1 MLKSINDMSKLAKYI
16 IGLVVAAVVFF
27 LIWYFRNI
35 IIYILVAA
43 VLSLIGRPL
52 VNRLTSFRIRKFSV
66 SKGLAAFLV
75 LLLMMAVVAGIFWFV
90 APLAGELVNTVS
102 SLDIKDISTAV
113 SEPLLKINNR
123 LHEFFPNLDPAFSI
137 EAFIWQEVEKV
148 FNPAMISGLFGSLAS
163 FFGNLAI
170 ALFSVIFI
178 TFFFLKEQNMFWNM
192 IVALVPEK
200 YEEKF
205 SHAMRSSKELLFRYF
220 VGIVIELLIMTV
232 LITIGLFFISR
243 INFHLAVV
251 LGFVFGIMN
260 IIPYVGPLLGGSF
273 GVIMALATAFGPSG
287 YSSVLLFIISMV
299 AVYGGSNMLD
309 TYLIQPYI
317 YSNSVKAHP
326 LEIFLVILISG
337 YLGGPFGMLVAIPAY
352 TVIRVFASEFLSRF
366 KIVKRLTGIS

>member
-1 MLKSINDMSKLAKYI
+1 MNKLAKYI
-16 IGLVVAAVVFF
+16 IGLAVTAIIFF
-27 LIWYFRNI
+27 LVWYFRNI
-35 IIYILVAA
+35 IIYILIAA

-52 VNRLTSFRIRKFSV
+52 VNSLTRLHIGKFSV

-75 LLLMMAVVAGIFWFV
+75 LLIMMAVVTGIFWFV

-102 SLDIKDISTAV
+102 SLDMKDISAGI
-113 SEPLLKINNR
+113 SEPLREINDR
-123 LHEFFPNLDPAFSI
+123 LHVFFPNLDPAFSI
-137 EAFIWQEVEKV
+137 ETFIWQEIEKV
-148 FNPAMISGLFGSLAS
+148 FNPALISGIFGSLAS

-170 ALFSVIFI
+170 AVFSVIFI
-178 TFFFLKEQNMFWNM
+178 TFFFLKEQSMFWNM
-192 IVALVPEK
+192 IGALVPEK

-205 SHAMRSSKELLFRYF
+205 SHAMRSAKELLFRYF

-232 LITIGLFFISR
+232 LITIGLLFISR

-299 AVYGGSNMLD
+299 AVYVGSNMLD

-366 KIVKRLTGIS
+366 KIVKRLTGIN

>member
-1 MLKSINDMSKLAKYI
+1 MNKLAKYI
-16 IGLVVAAVVFF
+16 IGLAVAAIIAF
-27 LIWYFRNI
+27 LVWYFRNI

-52 VNRLTSFRIRKFSV
+52 VNRLTRLSIKKIYI
-66 SKGLAAFLV
+66 SKGLAAFIV
-75 LLLMMAVVAGIFWFV
+75 LLLMMAVVTGIFWFV
-90 APLAGELVNTVS
+90 APLAGELVTTVT
-102 SLDIKDISTAV
+102 SLDLKDVSVRISG
-113 SEPLLKINNR
+113 PLLEFNNR
-123 LHEFFPNLDPAFSI
+123 LHDFFPDLDPAFSI
-137 EAFIWQEVEKV
+137 ETFIWQEVEKIM
-148 FNPAMISGLFGSLAS
+148 NPAVITGLFGSVAS
-163 FFGNLAI
+163 FLGNLAI
-170 ALFSVIFI
+170 AVFSVIFI
-178 TFFFLKEQNMFWNM
+178 TFFFLKEQNMFGNM
-192 IVALVPEK
+192 IGALVPEK
-200 YEEKF
+200 YEEKL
-205 SHAMRSSKELLFRYF
+205 SHAMRSAKELLFRYF
-220 VGIVIELLIMTV
+220 VGLVIELFIMTV

-299 AVYGGSNMLD
+299 AVYVGSNMLD

-352 TVIRVFASEFLSRF
+352 NVIRVFASEFLSRF
-366 KIVKRLTGIS
+366 KIVKRLTGIN